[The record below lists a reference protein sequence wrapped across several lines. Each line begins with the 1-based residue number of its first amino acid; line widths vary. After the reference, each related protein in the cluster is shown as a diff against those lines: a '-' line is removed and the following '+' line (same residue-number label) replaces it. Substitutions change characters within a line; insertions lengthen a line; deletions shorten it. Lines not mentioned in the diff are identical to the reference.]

1 MKKTIYALFIL
12 ISLFGCSFS
21 TEKVD
26 ENNFPSFP
34 SSSTEATTTYAY
46 SASSS
51 PNIIEIDSDVSNIC
65 ISGVPKGKI
74 IWLTKTNPT
83 SKQISESLTR
93 YVTTAKNI
101 SLSKPISLARAVTDD
116 LNNEILTQCRS
127 LCLNAELSPISQSRT
142 VTNDLNTLETV
153 EVKDYSIGDSK
164 SLYVDIDSNLKLFL
178 QKQAKLR
185 AKGSTCYVWVVDEKN
200 ILGEEK
206 YWTDQ
211 ATLPLKDNNEKINS
225 EIAQKI
231 ADNFDKIYPMVRNIF
246 GNESD
251 KIIAQQNLIY
261 NYEDFDLNSYCDTGT
276 KINIVVYDIG
286 NNNSKDPSNSAI
298 GYFHTKDYY
307 YKCANFSNGGK
318 YIYIDSY
325 YAANKTGL
333 VYSTLAHEFQHMI
346 DFSIKTIGSKG
357 SLISSTWYN
366 EMKSMLCEDV
376 MKNYLK
382 EINSDFT
389 DDESPFQRL
398 PMFCRHYYDVGLE
411 YRTGGNNEYY
421 SYANNY
427 AFGAW
432 AARNYGGLSFIKKI
446 ATNNYV
452 DLDSITTAA
461 GDTIENMLKKYSAAC
476 VINKEGFGFQ
486 KSVTQTDDTING
498 YSFPLDS
505 INLWGLRE
513 LLIDSYKTYKTANSS
528 DISAIFSFEGPVSFT
543 YNSQNALRPY
553 GFTLTNVGTA
563 TDSEVI
569 LNLNK
574 TTENSHK
581 TYIIIE

>member
-83 SKQISESLTR
+83 NKEISKSLTR

-116 LNNEILTQCRS
+116 LNNEILTHCRS
-127 LCLNAELSPISQSRT
+127 LCLNAELSPISQSRA
-142 VTNDLNTLETV
+142 VTNGLENAETV

-164 SLYVDIDSNLKLFL
+164 YIYVDIDSNLKTFL
-178 QKQAKLR
+178 PKQAKLR
-185 AKGSTCYVWVVDEKN
+185 AKGTTCYVWVID
-200 ILGEEK
+200 EEK
-206 YWTDQ
+206 YWTET
-211 ATLPLKDNNEKINS
+211 ATSALKNGGEQINS
-225 EIAQKI
+225 EIAQKL
-231 ADNFDKIYPMVRNIF
+231 ADNFDKIYPLVRNIF

-251 KIIAQQNLIY
+251 KIIVRQNLTY
-261 NYEDFDLNSYCDTGT
+261 NYTDYDLNSYSDTGT
-276 KINIVVYDIG
+276 KINIVIYDIG
-286 NNNSKDPSNSAI
+286 NNTSVDPDNSAI

-307 YKCANFSNGGK
+307 YKCINYSNSGK

-325 YAANKTGL
+325 YAANKTS
-333 VYSTLAHEFQHMI
+333 VIYSTLAHEFQHMI
-346 DFSIKTIGSKG
+346 DFSKKTIGSKG
-357 SLISSTWYN
+357 SLRSSEWYN
-366 EMKSMLCEDV
+366 EMKSMLCEDI
-376 MKNYLK
+376 MRNYLK
-382 EINSDFT
+382 EINPDFT
-389 DDESPFQRL
+389 DDESPFHRL

-411 YRTGGNNEYY
+411 YRTGSNYEYY

-452 DLDSITTAA
+452 DIDSITSAA
-461 GDTIENMLKKYSAAC
+461 GDTIENMLKNYSAAC

-486 KSVTQTDDTING
+486 KSVTQTEDTING
-498 YSFPLDS
+498 YSYSLDS
-505 INLWGLRE
+505 INLWGLKE
-513 LLIDSYKTYKTANSS
+513 LLINSYKTYKRLNSS

-569 LNLNK
+569 LNLTK